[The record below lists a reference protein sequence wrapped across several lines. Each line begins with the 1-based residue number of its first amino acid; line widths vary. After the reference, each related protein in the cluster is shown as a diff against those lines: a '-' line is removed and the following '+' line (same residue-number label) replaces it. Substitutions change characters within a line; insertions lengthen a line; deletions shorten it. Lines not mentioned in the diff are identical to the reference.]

1 MQRPTLR
8 GGNKQLFPPC
18 NHRFRTTWCM
28 FATKLPAALL
38 IAAALPIAACGSSS
52 PNTTDNAVSG
62 TKQADGLAFA
72 ACIRSHG
79 VPNFPD
85 PSTNGSGGIQISAS
99 QRSGSG
105 ASVNVNGVPV
115 NGATFQKAMSACR
128 HYLPNGGTPS
138 PAKTAQLKAKALEM
152 SRCMRSHG
160 VPNFP
165 DPQFQTAPGGGFGI
179 RLGGP
184 GIDPSSPAFK
194 AAQQACGSI
203 MGGLKGPATQTP
215 DS

>member
-1 MQRPTLR
+1 M
-8 GGNKQLFPPC
+8 
-18 NHRFRTTWCM
+18 CM
-28 FATKLPAALL
+28 TSTKPGAALL
-38 IAAALPIAACGSSS
+38 IAAAILITACGSSS
-52 PNTTDNAVSG
+52 SNTTNDVATG
-62 TKQADGLAFA
+62 GKQANQIAFA
-72 ACIRSHG
+72 SCIRSHG

-85 PSTNGSGGIQISAS
+85 PTSNGNGGIQISAT

-105 ASVNVNGVPV
+105 SSMSVNGVPV
-115 NGATFQKAMSACR
+115 NGPTFKRAMTACR
-128 HYLPNGGTPS
+128 RYLPNGGTPS
-138 PAKTAQLKAKALEM
+138 SAKTAQLKAKALAM

-165 DPQFQTAPGGGFGI
+165 DPQFQTGPGGGFGI

-184 GIDPSSPAFK
+184 GIDPNSPAFK

-203 MGGLKGPATQTP
+203 LGGPKNPAAQVP

>member
-1 MQRPTLR
+1 M
-8 GGNKQLFPPC
+8 
-18 NHRFRTTWCM
+18 CM
-28 FATKLPAALL
+28 TSTKPGAALL
-38 IAAALPIAACGSSS
+38 IAAAILITACGSSS
-52 PNTTDNAVSG
+52 SNTTNGVATG
-62 TKQADGLAFA
+62 GKQADQIAFA
-72 ACIRSHG
+72 SCIRSHG

-85 PSTNGSGGIQISAS
+85 PTNNGHGGIQIAAS
-99 QRSGSG
+99 QNSGS
-105 ASVNVNGVPV
+105 APSTEVNGVAV
-115 NGATFQKAMSACR
+115 NGPAFRKAMTACG
-128 HYLPNGGTPS
+128 HYLPGGGTPS

-165 DPQFQTAPGGGFGI
+165 DPQFQTGPGGGFGI

-184 GIDPSSPAFK
+184 GIDPNSPAFK

-203 MGGLKGPATQTP
+203 LGGPKNPAAQVP